1 MSEPSAPS
9 AEHVGTR
16 SATTSGEGF
25 LGSRDAEGHPRPTEQ
40 SAPRARPA
48 RESTT
53 RIALVYPELLGTYG
67 DGGNALVLSQRLRWR
82 GLDAEVVSVPAGE
95 TVPTSCDLYLLGG
108 GEDEPQVLAAD
119 SMRRENALL
128 RAVEGGAMVFAVCAG
143 FQIVGETFLG
153 ADGKQHDGVGLLGL
167 ETRRT
172 FGASEEPVP
181 PRAVGDIVV
190 APDEEFGLPLL
201 LGYENHG
208 GRTRP
213 TPDAPGKR
221 LGVVRVGVGNGTPD
235 RAEGHVADVGQGRVL
250 ATYLHGP
257 VLAQNPALADLLL
270 RWVHPD
276 LAPLDGPT
284 EAERLRRVRL
294 RALDVA

>member
-1 MSEPSAPS
+1 MTAP
-9 AEHVGTR
+9 A
-16 SATTSGEGF
+16 SGSGF
-25 LGSRDAEGHPRPTEQ
+25 LGSRDTAGVPQPTEQ
-40 SAPRARPA
+40 DTVRKRPSESA
-48 RESTT
+48 T
-53 RIALVYPELLGTYG
+53 RIVLVYPELLGTYG
-67 DGGNALVLSQRLRWR
+67 DGGNALVLRQRLAWR
-82 GLDAEVVSVPAGE
+82 GLDAEVVPVPAGE
-95 TVPTSCDLYLLGG
+95 TVPTSCDIYLLGG

-119 SMRRENALL
+119 SMRRESALL
-128 RAVEGGAMVFAVCAG
+128 RAVEGGAMAFAVCAG

-167 ETRRT
+167 ETRRS
-172 FGASEEPVP
+172 FSGVDEPVP

-190 APDEEFGLPLL
+190 EPDAEFGLPLL

-213 TPDAPGKR
+213 TPDAPGRR
-221 LGVVRVGVGNGTPD
+221 LGVVRKGIGNGTPD
-235 RAEGHVADVGQGRVL
+235 RAEGHVADVGSGRVV

-270 RWVHPD
+270 RWAHPD
-276 LAPLDGPT
+276 LAPLTGPA
-284 EAERLRRVRL
+284 EAERLRTVRL